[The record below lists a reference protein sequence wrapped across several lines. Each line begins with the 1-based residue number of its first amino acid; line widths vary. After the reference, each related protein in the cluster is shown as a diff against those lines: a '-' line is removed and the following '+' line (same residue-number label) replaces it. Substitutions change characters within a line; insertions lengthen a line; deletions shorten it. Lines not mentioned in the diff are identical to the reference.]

1 MNALALV
8 ACALAAMNVH
18 AQEPVGPYAARAF
31 TEAKVE
37 AVYGASGPGQDILV
51 KGARPQAENFAKF
64 VLSRAG
70 QDILV
75 KHGFAPGDSK

>member
-1 MNALALV
+1 MKAFALV

-18 AQEPVGPYAARAF
+18 AQEPVRPYAAGSLRAALDEVARAF

-37 AVYGASGPGQDILV
+37 AVYGASGPGQDIL
-51 KGARPQAENFAKF
+51 A
-64 VLSRAG
+64 
-70 QDILV
+70 